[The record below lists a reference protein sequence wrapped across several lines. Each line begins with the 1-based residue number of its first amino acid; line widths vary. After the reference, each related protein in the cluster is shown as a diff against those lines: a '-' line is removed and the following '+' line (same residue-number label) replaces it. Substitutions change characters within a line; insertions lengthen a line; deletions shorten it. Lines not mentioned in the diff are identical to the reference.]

1 MGDVKQNYLEVS
13 TMRRTIIAAVTA
25 ALTLALAA
33 PALAADT
40 ASVSVEHRI
49 NGRAAAAKLL
59 GDSKALDKE
68 ATVDVYVN
76 GGLFLDNF
84 EFGDVAGPV
93 ELPAGTYNIKVEVD
107 GTGIFIIDQDVTVEA
122 GDKVRLV
129 AKFGKGGA
137 PTLGARNG

>member
-1 MGDVKQNYLEVS
+1 
-13 TMRRTIIAAVTA
+13 MRRIVIAAVTA
-25 ALTLALAA
+25 ALAMALAV
-33 PALAADT
+33 PAFAAGHE
-40 ASVSVEHRI
+40 AEVSVEHRI
-49 NGRAAAAKLL
+49 NGKAAAAKLL
-59 GDSKALDKE
+59 GDPSLLGKE

-76 GGLFLDNF
+76 DALFLDNF

-93 ELPAGTYNIKVEVD
+93 SLEPGTYNIKVEVD

-129 AKFGKGGA
+129 AKFGEGGA